1 MSSLTR
7 SDLDQLRALVEKH
20 WVEAAVARD
29 WDALLALC
37 TDDFVYMPQDHPA
50 LHGKEQTTTFL
61 DGFPVI
67 SGFTQALESASGGV
81 GLAALRGSF
90 EITMQVDGARVSGK
104 GKYLCTAS
112 SEGGV
117 WRLSCACFNWDAPL
131 IA

>member
-7 SDLDQLRALVEKH
+7 SDQDQLRALVEKH
-20 WVEAAVARD
+20 WVEAALARD

-50 LHGKEQTTTFL
+50 LRGREQMTTFL
-61 DGFPVI
+61 DGFPVMVD
-67 SGFTQALESASGGV
+67 FTQSLETATGGV

-90 EITMQVDGARVSGK
+90 EIAMEVDGARVSGK
-104 GKYLCTAS
+104 GKYLSTAS
-112 SEGGV
+112 SEGGT

-131 IA
+131 VA